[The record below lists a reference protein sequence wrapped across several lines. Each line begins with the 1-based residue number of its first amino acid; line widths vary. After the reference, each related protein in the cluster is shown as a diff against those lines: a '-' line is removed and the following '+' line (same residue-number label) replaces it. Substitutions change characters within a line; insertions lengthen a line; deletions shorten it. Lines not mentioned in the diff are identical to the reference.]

1 VPGSGFWLHCFG
13 FFGSRLLLFW
23 PLAMIVSWVA
33 YNGPNAVP
41 DSRRPNIWVPRPRK
55 LGPGCW
61 LKPRQLRILGLTR
74 PQRRKRRV
82 NRTSS
87 EQFFDIVEIAV
98 GGRKYRQ
105 IMVDL
110 NPAALQATGIS
121 PNDVLN
127 AFNPQSLTLMRFTG
141 RTILASSPGSPG

>member
-23 PLAMIVSWVA
+23 PLAMIASWVA
-33 YNGPNAVP
+33 YNGPNAVT
-41 DSRRPNIWVPRPRK
+41 DSRRPNIWVREIAQLRSRLLAETAATPHPRPHA
-55 LGPGCW
+55 
-61 LKPRQLRILGLTR
+61 TNAV
-74 PQRRKRRV
+74 KRRV

-98 GGRKYRQ
+98 AGRKYRQ

-127 AFNPQSLTLMRFTG
+127 AFNAQSLTLMRFTG
-141 RTILASSPGSPG
+141 RPF